1 MMTEAP
7 FTCANHPDRATTLR
21 CNRCE
26 KPICSQCAILTPVGY
41 RCKECVRGQQAIFE
55 TARPVDYPVAAIL
68 SAVGV
73 ALGAALLNYL
83 GYWGLL
89 LAPVAGGGLAEVV
102 RWAVRR
108 RRGRRLPLVAAIGGA
123 LGVLPL
129 VLCAS
134 GLLPLFRALDVGGLG
149 AVAFSILW
157 PIADGAIIIGTLY
170 YRLSGLRL

>member
-7 FTCANHPDRATTLR
+7 LTCANHPDRATTLR

-55 TARPVDYPVAAIL
+55 TARPIDYPVAAIL

-73 ALGAALLNYL
+73 ALAAALLNYL

-108 RRGRRLPLVAAIGGA
+108 RRGRRLPLVAAMGGA

-134 GLLPLFRALDVGGLG
+134 GLLPLFRALDVAGFG

-157 PIADGAIIIGTLY
+157 PIADGALIIGTLY
-170 YRLSGLRL
+170 YRLSGIRL

>member
-7 FTCANHPDRATTLR
+7 LTCANHPDRATTLR

-73 ALGAALLNYL
+73 ALAAGLLNYL
-83 GYWGLL
+83 GIWGLL
-89 LAPVAGGGLAEVV
+89 LAPAVGGGLAEIV

-108 RRGRRLPLVAAIGGA
+108 RRGRRLPLVAAIGGV

-134 GLLPLFRALDVGGLG
+134 GLLPLLGTLNITGLG
-149 AVAFSILW
+149 AVAFSMLW
-157 PIADGAIIIGTLY
+157 PIADGALIIGALY
-170 YRLSGLRL
+170 YRLRGIRL